1 MKLGLPIKLTLKQI
15 ILLSL
20 GRADIITRG
29 KRLRRLSRYN
39 GTRIGLTQF
48 ALMVG
53 DSEDSRNMGNQLPET
68 EQKQGNQ
75 FFPLVSRKECTQ
87 LTP

>member
-1 MKLGLPIKLTLKQI
+1 MVSQRCPGPLRPLSEFGYEANGLRWMKLGLPIKLTLKQI

-29 KRLRRLSRYN
+29 KRLRRVSRYN

-53 DSEDSRNMGNQLPET
+53 DS
-68 EQKQGNQ
+68 
-75 FFPLVSRKECTQ
+75 
-87 LTP
+87 